1 MIENNRIRFGDNI
14 IAGKGFYCEALTD
27 RKEPGPMI
35 IIGDG
40 TSFGHDCII
49 AAANSVII
57 GEKVL
62 VSCNVFIA
70 DTQHEYRDVRIPI
83 INQGNTEPRCRVSIG
98 DGSWIGANAV
108 ILCASVGKQSVVGA
122 NAVVLKDVP
131 DYCVAVGNP
140 AKVIKTYDFNKERW
154 VRV

>member
-1 MIENNRIRFGDNI
+1 MQENSRIYIGNGVV
-14 IAGKGFYCEALTD
+14 AGKGFYCEAVAD
-27 RKEPGPMI
+27 REEPGPMI

-83 INQGNTEPRCRVSIG
+83 IDQGNTEPRRRVSIG
-98 DGSWIGANAV
+98 DGSWIGANTV

-122 NAVVLKDVP
+122 NSVVLKDVP
-131 DYCVAVGNP
+131 DYSVAVGNP
-140 AKVIKTYDFNKERW
+140 ARVIKTYDFNKERW
-154 VRV
+154 VSV